1 MRRSFASYLTT
12 AAPIVVGLAFLIA
25 ATGCSRSRA
34 LDRSKVL
41 EAETINQRQKLATLQ
56 SQVQQ
61 SHLALDGANARE
73 QQMRAELLAAN
84 QEVRRADEAYTQAAE
99 ARSRLMGTQEDL
111 RRTESELASIQGKY
125 EKMLRERIAQPRPV
139 AKSSGPAQPRTG
151 GVSPEAEAMRRDL
164 QQRLSSLGVR
174 ELSVEIRREAGG
186 EERVAIVLPDAFPS
200 GKATLADNASAV
212 QAVVRVGQL
221 IDQHYKSSLVRVEG
235 HTDSDP
241 LVKTKP
247 IWGTNENLSNARA
260 KAVAALLA
268 NAGVG
273 DVSTAGLGASRP
285 LALGNS
291 KQAKARNR
299 RVEIF
304 ISPRG

>member
-1 MRRSFASYLTT
+1 M
-12 AAPIVVGLAFLIA
+12 
-25 ATGCSRSRA
+25 
-34 LDRSKVL
+34 
-41 EAETINQRQKLATLQ
+41 
-56 SQVQQ
+56 
-61 SHLALDGANARE
+61 
-73 QQMRAELLAAN
+73 
-84 QEVRRADEAYTQAAE
+84 
-99 ARSRLMGTQEDL
+99 
-111 RRTESELASIQGKY
+111 
-125 EKMLRERIAQPRPV
+125 
-139 AKSSGPAQPRTG
+139 
-151 GVSPEAEAMRRDL
+151 
-164 QQRLSSLGVR
+164 
-174 ELSVEIRREAGG
+174 
-186 EERVAIVLPDAFPS
+186 
-200 GKATLADNASAV
+200 
-212 QAVVRVGQL
+212 
-221 IDQHYKSSLVRVEG
+221 RVEG